1 MMGKF
6 LKYYRTDT
14 LANIITRPEEKF
26 SASDELSSLLD
37 RFGQVVVS
45 GIGNS
50 LSGWLPA
57 MSRKSERRQQLDE
70 MLTEQDKV
78 GRYRERN
85 VLNQRIGISI
95 ASLGCASLSFLFWP
109 LRLVSLSSNVYLTLH
124 LYQKTYRLLQKRK
137 VGIPTLMVISITGAM
152 LCGYIWVA
160 SLILV
165 MVQFTHKLLAEVMT
179 DSRNNLVNVFRQV
192 PKQAWVIADGV
203 EVEIPV
209 DDIVP
214 GQIVVVS
221 AGEMIPVDGRVV
233 SGMATVDQHRLTG
246 EAQPVEKGE
255 TDTVLAGTIL
265 HSGTLRIEVEKT
277 GSQTTMARLGEIL
290 NATTDYKSSA
300 QLRAEELADKTV
312 APTLIAGLLAL
323 PFVGP
328 MGALT
333 VIDSHF
339 RQRMSILAP
348 LSLMNYLNLA
358 SRQGILVKDGRSIDL
373 MAQVDTVVFDK
384 TGTLTEERPTVHRI
398 HACNGYEATEILRY
412 AAAAEQKQSHPIAHA
427 ILDEAHRQQ
436 LDIPAF
442 QDADYKLGYGLT
454 VTVNDHLVQ
463 VGSMR
468 FMEHLEITGIP
479 ELLEALQQTSLSGHS
494 LVMIAVDRQMVG
506 AIELEPTL
514 RAEARQVIQAL
525 RNQYGIRSI
534 CIISGDHQVPTRRMA
549 EQLGID
555 TYFAETLPEQKA
567 DLIDKLVS
575 EGRKVCYIGDGIN
588 DAIALKKAHV
598 SISLRGASSV
608 ATDTAQV
615 ILMDGHLGQLP
626 SLFDFARSFQKNS
639 DRAFAISVIPSLI
652 GIWGALFLHFT
663 LVNTALL
670 TVGSLFVGIGNSM
683 LPLLQHRSQD
693 NALHEPGNRQIDKDS
708 G

>member
-1 MMGKF
+1 MIGKF
-6 LKYYRTDT
+6 LFPSRATT
-14 LANIITRPEEKF
+14 LATVIARPEAEF
-26 SASDELSSLLD
+26 RRIDELPSVLERIGQTVGSRVTDSLT
-37 RFGQVVVS
+37 
-45 GIGNS
+45 N
-50 LSGWLPA
+50 WLPLT
-57 MSRKSERRQQLDE
+57 SRKSERRRQLDE

-78 GRYRERN
+78 GRHREQH
-85 VLNQRIGISI
+85 VLNQRIGIAI
-95 ASLGCASLSFLFWP
+95 TSLGCASLSFLFWP
-109 LRLVSLSSNVYLTLH
+109 LRLISLSSNVYLTLH

-152 LCGYIWVA
+152 LCGYIWAA

-165 MVQFTHKLLAEVMT
+165 IVQFTHKLLAEVMS

-192 PKQAWVIADGV
+192 PKQAWVVSGDI
-203 EVEIPV
+203 EVQIPV
-209 DDIVP
+209 DQIVP
-214 GQIVVVS
+214 GQIVMVS
-221 AGEMIPVDGRVV
+221 AGEMIPVDGLVV
-233 SGMATVDQHRLTG
+233 SGMATVDQHLLTG

-255 TDTVLAGTIL
+255 TDTVLAGTVL
-265 HSGTLRIEVEKT
+265 HSGKLQIQVDKA

-300 QLRAEELADKTV
+300 QLRAEDLADKTV
-312 APTLIAGLLAL
+312 GPTLIAGLLAL
-323 PFVGP
+323 PFIGP

-339 RQRMSILAP
+339 RQRMSVLAP

-398 HACNGYEATEILRY
+398 HACHGYTTTEILCY

-427 ILDEAHRQQ
+427 ILDEARCLQI
-436 LDIPAF
+436 DIPVF
-442 QDADYKLGYGLT
+442 QEADYKLGYGLT
-454 VTVNDHLVQ
+454 VTVDDHLIQ
-463 VGSMR
+463 VGSVR
-468 FMEHLEITGIP
+468 FMEYLEIALVP
-479 ELLEALQQTSLSGHS
+479 ELIDALQETTKTGHS
-494 LVMIAVDRQMVG
+494 LVMIAIDGQIAG
-506 AIELEPTL
+506 AIELEPTV
-514 RAEARQVIQAL
+514 RAEAGRIIQEL

-534 CIISGDHQVPTRRMA
+534 CIISGDHRVPTQRMA

-615 ILMDGHLGQLP
+615 ILMDGHLCQLP
-626 SLFDFARSFQKNS
+626 SLFDFARSFHKNS
-639 DRAFAISVIPSLI
+639 NRAFAISVIPSVI

-670 TVGSLFVGIGNSM
+670 TVGSLCVGIGNSM
-683 LPLLQHRSQD
+683 LPLLQYRSKGS
-693 NALHEPGNRQIDKDS
+693 ALEQANNKN
-708 G
+708 